1 MAGRAVT
8 SESRRSTVGAGPSA
22 GSARKTV
29 AAAAEARRFSIAV
42 SRLLFEVIDRR
53 RAIGHLGDV
62 VSPAVA
68 DQVGVLV
75 RHDAFRIV
83 DPASPLTQAPVG
95 TVLQRVHVQMCD
107 ISAAEIFGS
116 YAAGARV
123 RAFAGRIE
131 RKPCRVRGPREPG
144 TRRSL
149 GQVEYRWQLVALEF
163 H

>member
-1 MAGRAVT
+1 M
-8 SESRRSTVGAGPSA
+8 GAGPGA

-53 RAIGHLGDV
+53 RAIAHLGDV

-68 DQVGVLV
+68 DQVGALV
-75 RHDAFRIV
+75 RHDAFRVV
-83 DPASPLTQAPVG
+83 DPASPVTQQAIAG
-95 TVLQRVHVQMCD
+95 TVLHRVHVQLCD
-107 ISAAEIFGS
+107 ISAAEVFGS

-144 TRRSL
+144 ARRSL